1 MCKECGM
8 AYSLSAKRMDERQF
22 FVNGG
27 PYAEVVEM
35 GDPDDGATCTCGA
48 AMRMVTWSRGVGF
61 CEHIWAARRA
71 YYAEVK
77 EATK

>member
-1 MCKECGM
+1 MSAEANAM
-8 AYSLSAKRMDERQF
+8 IVERLSDTDYLVRGDNYTEI
-22 FVNGG
+22 
-27 PYAEVVEM
+27 VEM
-35 GDPDDGATCTCGA
+35 ADPDDGATCTCGA

-77 EATK
+77 EVTK